1 MHKRKRRSELSN
13 VMNLN
18 FSDRVSFKDKTV
30 NEPRQHK
37 TVRGEP
43 ERDVKRGPALVG
55 SEQ

>member
-1 MHKRKRRSELSN
+1 
-13 VMNLN
+13 MNLN
-18 FSDRVSFKDKTV
+18 CSDRASIKDKMA

>member
-1 MHKRKRRSELSN
+1 
-13 VMNLN
+13 MNLN
-18 FSDRVSFKDKTV
+18 CSDRVSIKDKMA